1 MCFSASASFVSS
13 AILLVGGGLAL
24 KQVKTPSQKAFALIP
39 LIFSIQQFSEGLI
52 WLTEGQ
58 SESIWQQTLVY
69 VFLFFAQ
76 ILWPFWVPFSM
87 WRIETNPARKK
98 LLKIFLFFGIGE
110 SLFLGYGV
118 FFHNVDMQITE
129 HHIRY
134 IVSFRATYPEYMSVF
149 YLIPTILPFIFSS
162 VKRIYLMYVL
172 TCASAIVTYILFKDY
187 FISIWCFFAA
197 LISFSIVYILNKT
210 NSKRNS

>member
-24 KQVKTPSQKAFALIP
+24 KQVKSPSQRAFAFMP
-39 LIFSIQQFSEGLI
+39 LIFSIQQLSEGLL

-58 SESIWQQTLVY
+58 SETIWQQTLVY

-76 ILWPFWVPFSM
+76 VLWPFWVPFAM
-87 WRIETNPARKK
+87 WRIETNESRKK
-98 LLKIFLFFGIGE
+98 LLKILLFFGIGE

-118 FFHNVDMQITE
+118 FLNNVDIQMTE

-134 IVSFRATYPEYMSVF
+134 IVYFRATYPEYISVF
-149 YLIPTILPFIFSS
+149 YLIPTILPLVFSS
-162 VKRIYLMYVL
+162 VKRIYILYAL
-172 TCASAIVTYILFKDY
+172 ICASAIVTYVLYKEF

-197 LISFSIVYILNKT
+197 LMSFSIVYILNKT
-210 NSKRNS
+210 NSKSIN

>member
-13 AILLVGGGLAL
+13 AVLLVGGGLAL
-24 KQVKTPSQKAFALIP
+24 KQVKSPNQIAFALMP
-39 LIFSIQQFSEGLI
+39 LIFSIQQFSEGLL

-58 SESIWQQTLVY
+58 SETIWQQTLVY

-98 LLKIFLFFGIGE
+98 LLKILLFFGIGE

-118 FFHNVDMQITE
+118 FFHKVDMQIAE

-134 IVSFRATYPEYMSVF
+134 VVSFRSTYPEYMSIF
-149 YLIPTILPFIFSS
+149 YLIPTILPLIFSS
-162 VKRIYLMYVL
+162 VKRIYFLYIL
-172 TCASAIVTYILFKDY
+172 ICASAIVTYLLYREY

-197 LISFSIVYILNKT
+197 LMSFSIVMILKKT
-210 NSKRNS
+210 NSNK